1 MARIRGTQKALE
13 LLAQMTTWIV
23 DEPER
28 YRGQWRTSFFQND
41 HPLHIE
47 LGTGRGGFLL
57 ALAQREKETN
67 FIGIERFA
75 PVLAK
80 AAKHAEETGASNVAF
95 LHEDVARLPAFFSVG
110 EVDRIYINFVDP
122 WPKKR
127 HAKRRLTHT
136 NYLRLYKQI
145 LREGG
150 SIVLKTDNEQL
161 FEFSLNEFAE
171 NRFQL
176 RGITFDL
183 HHSEFAAGNVITEY
197 ERRFIEQGKQIY
209 RCEAIWEG

>member
-13 LLAQMTTWIV
+13 LLSQMATWIV

-28 YRGQWRTSFFQND
+28 FRGQWRKAFFQND
-41 HPLHIE
+41 HSLHIE

-57 ALAQREKETN
+57 TLAQQEKETN

-80 AAKHAEETGASNVAF
+80 AAKYAEETGAPNVAF
-95 LHEDVARLPAFFSVG
+95 LHEDVTRLPAFFANG

-136 NYLRLYKQI
+136 NYLHLYKQI

-161 FEFSLNEFAE
+161 FEFSLNEFAA

-183 HHSEFAAGNVITEY
+183 HHSDFAAGNIITEY
-197 ERRFIEQGKQIY
+197 ERRFIEQGKRVY